1 VKGEIMS
8 ASPLDIPA
16 DAGSRQEKALS
27 WKATALL
34 ATIVFGGSLCFSFL
48 GQEIIFDNGPSRSA
62 IVRSADP
69 DYRIQLLEKAVFRYP
84 GNAAAWLQLGHAY
97 SEFGQA
103 ALAAAAYENYL
114 AINPNSPD
122 TWTKLGVQYA
132 QTDGPDKALEAFNQA
147 IALNPKHE
155 ASRLYKGVV
164 LLNAFSDLRGAIRS
178 WMQVLEANPEAA
190 ASDGTPIEERIAYC
204 LAASEVK
211 TAGAEK
217 NAE

>member
-69 DYRIQLLEKAVFRYP
+69 DYRIQLLEKTVSRYP
-84 GNAAAWLQLGHAY
+84 GNAAAWLQLGH
-97 SEFGQA
+97 
-103 ALAAAAYENYL
+103 
-114 AINPNSPD
+114 D
-122 TWTKLGVQYA
+122 
-132 QTDGPDKALEAFNQA
+132 
-147 IALNPKHE
+147 
-155 ASRLYKGVV
+155 
-164 LLNAFSDLRGAIRS
+164 
-178 WMQVLEANPEAA
+178 
-190 ASDGTPIEERIAYC
+190 
-204 LAASEVK
+204 
-211 TAGAEK
+211 
-217 NAE
+217 